1 VEFLPE
7 GAVRDYNVKALLEG
21 IKPEKERL
29 IEAEQLLNNDKI
41 DSKIP
46 VSPPPVKV
54 IKKETSKK
62 RIWKTV
68 CWLAA
73 AVAGLIGVLAAIFAL
88 LDSAS
93 FKEFIKELLG
103 RLQ

>member
-1 VEFLPE
+1 M
-7 GAVRDYNVKALLEG
+7 RDYNVKALLEG

-41 DSKIP
+41 ESNIP
-46 VSPPPVKV
+46 GPPPPVKV
-54 IKKETSKK
+54 MKKESSKK

-68 CWLAA
+68 WWLTAA
-73 AVAGLIGVLAAIFAL
+73 IAGLIGVLAAIFAL

-93 FKEFIKELLG
+93 FKEFIKKLLG
-103 RLQ
+103 